1 MTVNWEKSKFLQKE
15 IHFLGFI
22 ITPDGMKANPEKV
35 ESILKFPE
43 PRNIK
48 QLQSFLGLCNFYRK
62 FQKNYAHITSKLSVV
77 LQKNKQWKWGERE
90 RDVFNEIKDHFSNMI
105 MMNHPNFE
113 RTFYLQTDASNIAL
127 GAELYQEDDNKEH
140 HTIAFAS
147 RTLLAAER
155 NYTTTE
161 KELTIKHCICGEEV
175 SNIST
180 GKFHHHPD

>member
-1 MTVNWEKSKFLQKE
+1 MNWEKSSFLQKE
-15 IHFLGFI
+15 IYFLGFI
-22 ITPDGMKANPEKV
+22 ITPEGIQANPDKV

-62 FQKNYAHITSKLSVV
+62 FQRNYAHITAKLSRV
-77 LQKNKQWKWGERE
+77 LQKNKQWNWSETE
-90 RDVFNEIKDHFSNMI
+90 RDAFNEIKEKFVSMV

-113 RTFYLQTDASNIAL
+113 RKFYLQTDASNIAL
-127 GAELYQEDDNKEH
+127 GAELYQEDDEKEH

-161 KELTIKHCICGEEV
+161 KELLSIVLSLIHI
-175 SNIST
+175 
-180 GKFHHHPD
+180 